1 MSRSAKRTAERS
13 RDFGQVVL
21 EETARGAQMLE
32 DRCLFGDDNGSK
44 KEGKGVG
51 C

>member
-1 MSRSAKRTAERS
+1 MSLLAKRVAERS
-13 RDFGQVVL
+13 NDLGQVVS

-51 C
+51 W